1 MKGKRAKKAP
11 KGTMRNEVETMMEG
25 LRREE
30 GVGGQGKVKAAIVYV
45 HVMIINH
52 HHVPVLEPD

>member
-1 MKGKRAKKAP
+1 MKEKRAKKVP
-11 KGTMRNEVETMMEG
+11 KGTMWNEVETMMEG
-25 LRREE
+25 PHREE
-30 GVGGQGKVKAAIVYV
+30 GEGGQGKEKAAIVYV

>member
-1 MKGKRAKKAP
+1 
-11 KGTMRNEVETMMEG
+11 MRNEVETMMEG

>member
-1 MKGKRAKKAP
+1 MW
-11 KGTMRNEVETMMEG
+11 NEVETLMEG

-30 GVGGQGKVKAAIVYV
+30 GVGGQEKEKAAIVYI

-52 HHVPVLEPD
+52 HHVPILEPD

>member
-1 MKGKRAKKAP
+1 MW
-11 KGTMRNEVETMMEG
+11 NEVETMMEG
-25 LRREE
+25 PHREE
-30 GVGGQGKVKAAIVYV
+30 GEGGQGKEKAAIVYV